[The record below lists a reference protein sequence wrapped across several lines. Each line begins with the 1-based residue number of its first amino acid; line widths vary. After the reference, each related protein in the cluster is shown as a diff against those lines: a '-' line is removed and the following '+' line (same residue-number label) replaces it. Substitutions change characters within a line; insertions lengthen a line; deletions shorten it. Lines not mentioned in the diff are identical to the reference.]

1 MTPSEP
7 SPNGRAGGRGMAM
20 AVGTLIGALSV
31 AIIVLVAIY
40 LRDVDLFTGSDEAA
54 GADAAASASPSAD
67 ASPVPVTTP
76 TADDPEALVEAA
88 TAGWK
93 GVAVEERGVAYDIPD
108 DWFAHAPDLT
118 VGFEEEDPDAPFG
131 YSPRVAM
138 SGAAEY
144 GAREEPCYDYP
155 PAPAMSGTSGAGE
168 VVDTAEMSMF
178 LAGEWAEAGYGNDSG
193 EPEVEVG
200 ETAEF
205 AANGL
210 EGHRT
215 TATVQVAEHP
225 CYPAQA
231 QATVFAFLAPSGDDV
246 YTLVVYSDTSG
257 DQATSSETVDGIMSS
272 LRPL

>member
-1 MTPSEP
+1 MTPSPP
-7 SPNGRAGGRGMAM
+7 SPSGPATGRGMAM

-31 AIIVLVAIY
+31 AIIVLAALY
-40 LRDVDLFTGSDEAA
+40 LRDVDLFAGSGEAA
-54 GADAAASASPSAD
+54 GAAPASPSASTD

-76 TADDPEALVEAA
+76 TADDAGALTDAT

-93 GVAVEERGVAYDIPD
+93 GVAVEDRGIAYDVPG
-108 DWFAHAPDLT
+108 DWYAHSPGLT

-138 SGAAEY
+138 GGAAEH

-155 PAPAMSGTSGAGE
+155 PAPGMSGTSSAGE
-168 VVDTAEMSMF
+168 VVDTAELSLF

-200 ETAEF
+200 ETVAF
-205 AANGL
+205 TAGGL
-210 EGHRT
+210 GGHRT
-215 TATVQVAEHP
+215 TATARVAEHP
-225 CYPAQA
+225 CYPEEAQV
-231 QATVFAFLAPSGDDV
+231 TVFAFLAPSGDDV
-246 YTLVVYSDTSG
+246 HSLVVYSDTSG
-257 DQATSSETVDGIMSS
+257 GQATPSGTVDGILSS